1 MVGTEVVSRVP
12 IQTTESISGT
22 SVVDDVVTRFPSTT
36 RVFVDRRMHC
46 VGCEVSR
53 FETLAGAAGIYQQPI
68 EPLLA
73 DLRAAAGQAV

>member
-1 MVGTEVVSRVP
+1 MVGTEVVSKVP
-12 IQTTESISGT
+12 MQATETITDT
-22 SVVDDVVTRFPSTT
+22 SVVDDVVTRFPSTA

-53 FETLAGAAGIYQQPI
+53 FETLVGAAGIYQQPI

-73 DLRAAAGQAV
+73 DLRSAADQPA

>member
-1 MVGTEVVSRVP
+1 MQATEA
-12 IQTTESISGT
+12 IEAITDTSI
-22 SVVDDVVTRFPSTT
+22 VDDIVTRFPATA